1 MCLNLLVFIQTNE
14 DNLGG
19 FIATDGAGWTMGAL
33 FTTTSGVPFEFPVG
47 KNDMDQQEYFAS
59 GIYNLGDFLHDQGY
73 TQEFMCGSNGNFA
86 GRKKYMQQH
95 GNYKVF
101 DLETA
106 REQGY
111 ISPDYYKWWGFEDYR
126 LYEMAKDEITELAQ
140 KNQPFNFTMLTV
152 DTHHIG
158 GYVCDKCLDIYADQT
173 ANVVACAD
181 SLVGE
186 FITWCKE
193 QDFYDN
199 TTIVIT
205 GDHPRMDN
213 CLVDGVPYGERMV
226 YNCYINSAKQPAST
240 SGRVSTSMDVFPTV
254 LSAMGYEIEGKR
266 LGLGTDLFSD
276 QETLAECMGIDSLNT
291 ELMKS
296 SKFYIENFA
305 PELLHLVEDTFGAMN
320 MVYLYGEEYNADEFI
335 TDGSVEPQGIAAWI
349 IGEQLSFDIPVKET
363 NGTVTVRL
371 HVQETYQGTSQ
382 NYIAIQDEK
391 EITTRVVPGNSVSD
405 FAAQV
410 KNGHCKFTLQFPNAA
425 SAHDFDENNPDE
437 RKYSL
442 LLKSI
447 TITE

>member
-1 MCLNLLVFIQTNE
+1 MVQ
-14 DNLGG
+14 
-19 FIATDGAGWTMGAL
+19 
-33 FTTTSGVPFEFPVG
+33 VG
-47 KNDMDQQEYFAS
+47 QWVHS
-59 GIYNLGDFLHDQGY
+59 L
-73 TQEFMCGSNGNFA
+73 
-86 GRKKYMQQH
+86 QQH
-95 GNYKVF
+95 GDYKVF

-111 ISPDYYKWWGFEDYR
+111 IPSDYYKWWGFEGYR

-158 GYVCDKCLDIYADQT
+158 GYVCDKRLDIYADQT
-173 ANVVACAD
+173 ANVVVCAD

-186 FITWCKE
+186 FIAWSRE

-240 SGRVSTSMDVFPTV
+240 QGRMSTSMDVFPTV
-254 LSAMGYEIEGKR
+254 LSAMGYEIEGNR

-296 SKFYIENFA
+296 SKFCTRAF
-305 PELLHLVEDTFGAMN
+305 TSCRR
-320 MVYLYGEEYNADEFI
+320 YLWRHEYGIFI
-335 TDGSVEPQGIAAWI
+335 W
-349 IGEQLSFDIPVKET
+349 
-363 NGTVTVRL
+363 
-371 HVQETYQGTSQ
+371 
-382 NYIAIQDEK
+382 
-391 EITTRVVPGNSVSD
+391 
-405 FAAQV
+405 
-410 KNGHCKFTLQFPNAA
+410 
-425 SAHDFDENNPDE
+425 
-437 RKYSL
+437 
-442 LLKSI
+442 
-447 TITE
+447 